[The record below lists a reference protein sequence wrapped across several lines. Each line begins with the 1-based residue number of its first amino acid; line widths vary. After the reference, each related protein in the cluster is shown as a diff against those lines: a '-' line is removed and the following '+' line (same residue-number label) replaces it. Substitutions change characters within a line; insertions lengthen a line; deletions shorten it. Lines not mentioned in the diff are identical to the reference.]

1 MKSKTNSPISNKEA
15 VDSVFEESDEYNF
28 YYESV
33 SVIFRVISFA
43 LFAILLLFVI
53 GSAFI
58 GAEAFSYSN
67 LEYIARNFALTL
79 KENKDLTQ
87 HPIRYNPDPMNQFG
101 LFGEGLAVCG
111 SSALSIY
118 SATGRQTCSEALS
131 FRKPIMISSDKY
143 VLVYDEESGNYT
155 LFNSFSSVYEGALAN
170 SIRGASIADNGCY
183 ALLTSS
189 DGYGSVV
196 EIYDSDFSL
205 KSRYNKTG
213 YVSCMDISET
223 QALIVTVNMIP
234 TAAEFNIEILASDF
248 DKAENIFSSSVS
260 AGFPLGC
267 SITPSGFTVVCS
279 DSVFFLDKKGDVI
292 ANHTYKDNLLSDF
305 VISSTGVLLL
315 FKTQSIDIGY
325 EVVCI
330 DNSGESVYSK
340 SIPETVF
347 DIEMYE
353 DSAFILTE
361 TNIIYLKN
369 NYSQEFNVESS
380 DYDCRICAISR
391 DKFYDCSDTYAS
403 VFN

>member
-1 MKSKTNSPISNKEA
+1 
-15 VDSVFEESDEYNF
+15 
-28 YYESV
+28 
-33 SVIFRVISFA
+33 
-43 LFAILLLFVI
+43 
-53 GSAFI
+53 
-58 GAEAFSYSN
+58 
-67 LEYIARNFALTL
+67 
-79 KENKDLTQ
+79 
-87 HPIRYNPDPMNQFG
+87 
-101 LFGEGLAVCG
+101 
-111 SSALSIY
+111 
-118 SATGRQTCSEALS
+118 
-131 FRKPIMISSDKY
+131 
-143 VLVYDEESGNYT
+143 
-155 LFNSFSSVYEGALAN
+155 
-170 SIRGASIADNGCY
+170 
-183 ALLTSS
+183 
-189 DGYGSVV
+189 
-196 EIYDSDFSL
+196 
-205 KSRYNKTG
+205 
-213 YVSCMDISET
+213 
-223 QALIVTVNMIP
+223 MIP

-325 EVVCI
+325 EVVFI

-391 DKFYDCSDTYAS
+391 DKFYYCSDTYAS